1 MIDETQ
7 KNDHVLKLTGKA
19 ELPNA
24 LKIGHNYQ
32 VNLQGTITSITETD
46 KNDGSHVLY
55 YKFEPVHIE
64 VINEKGEALKLKD
77 TRRASQ
83 QLRARLWTEWK
94 NSKTSLTFEA
104 WYQKLML
111 ELIKSADEIASM
123 YGE

>member
-64 VINEKGEALKLKD
+64 VINEKGEAIKLKD
-77 TRRASQ
+77 TRSSSQ
-83 QLRARLWTEWK
+83 LFRARLWKEWK
-94 NSKTSLTFEA
+94 NSKTSDTFDA
-104 WYQKLML
+104 WYTKLMQRM
-111 ELIKSADEIASM
+111 IQSADEIASM